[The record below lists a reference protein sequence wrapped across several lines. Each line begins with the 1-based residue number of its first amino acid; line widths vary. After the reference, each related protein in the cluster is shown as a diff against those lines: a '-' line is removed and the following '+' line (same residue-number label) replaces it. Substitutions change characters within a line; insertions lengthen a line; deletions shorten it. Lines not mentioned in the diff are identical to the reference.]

1 MTEVIAPPVSV
12 RTNLRGDHW
21 RVGTPL
27 GVEGSLSAPI
37 SPCEDLTDRGL
48 TRLWGVRSNQTAT
61 GSEPASALSQIINA
75 PKVPQKRLLLGL
87 GRSQHHHRHRR
98 PQDPPIIAVTA
109 GYDAR
114 PDLSAA
120 ASCAENLWRT
130 DTTFQQSLCH
140 RRGTERPDAMSSQ
153 NDPTSMSGG
162 RRPRHAG
169 QLEATVRS
177 PPPARRC
184 NAEASVRAKSIL
196 PRAEHFYVSDGLVDS
211 GGQP

>member
-48 TRLWGVRSNQTAT
+48 TRLWGARSNQTAT

-120 ASCAENLWRT
+120 ASCAENLWLYPHRYDIPT
-130 DTTFQQSLCH
+130 IALPPQRDGTARCH
-140 RRGTERPDAMSSQ
+140 EESERSHIDVGRSS
-153 NDPTSMSGG
+153 SKA
-162 RRPRHAG
+162 RW
-169 QLEATVRS
+169 AT
-177 PPPARRC
+177 
-184 NAEASVRAKSIL
+184 
-196 PRAEHFYVSDGLVDS
+196 
-211 GGQP
+211 